1 MSTDCLIADTLVLNS
16 CSHARGAGY
25 QHGNRK
31 GCLKGTR
38 ENILNEIEL
47 WAEGFEKSP
56 IFWLNGLAGTGKSA
70 IAQTVSERMFADGH
84 LGASFFCSRGFED
97 RSNLQFIFPTLAFQL
112 AHKYPGFRSSLV
124 PLLQSN
130 PDVLNESLQDQMQ
143 KFLVDPLQSA
153 AVSTVIVID
162 ALDECKDEDSESA
175 ILVVLG
181 QLAPKIPGVKFFIT
195 SRPEVH
201 IASGFRRPLLGA
213 LTEVFVL
220 HHVEPHTVNNDIRHF
235 FKHELLRLSQQCG
248 SVEGW
253 PTDEQLDLLCQ
264 RAAGLFVYAVATL
277 KFLDRKFQDPSDRL
291 DMIMQSP
298 ESTAHEAG
306 VKLKA
311 YTSLDSLYLSIFQEA
326 FDENDANDNAM
337 VRSVLSTVVL
347 AANPL
352 SQAAITTLTG
362 FRPNHVQHLLESIQS
377 LLILPEDPSDPV
389 QQFHKSFPDFITDN
403 ARCVDPR
410 FYVPLHYHLNLTLN
424 CLEIMGKLLK
434 KNICSIPDYAL
445 NSQVRD
451 LPERVKDNEI
461 PGALEYA
468 CRSWYKHLIVSKD
481 WTVDVVSALQHFL
494 EEKFLFWLEVL
505 SVLGAVGDGVH
516 ALIKTMKWLN
526 EVGSQ

>member
-1 MSTDCLIADTLVLNS
+1 M
-16 CSHARGAGY
+16 
-25 QHGNRK
+25 
-31 GCLKGTR
+31 
-38 ENILNEIEL
+38 LNEVEL
-47 WAEGFEKSP
+47 WAEDFEKSH

-112 AHKYPGFRSSLV
+112 AHKYPDFRSSLI

-130 PDVLNESLQDQMQ
+130 PDILHESLQDQMQ

-153 AVSTVIVID
+153 AISTVIVID

-220 HHVEPHTVNNDIRHF
+220 HQVEPHTVNNDIHHF
-235 FKHELLRLSQQCG
+235 FKHELSKLSQRYG
-248 SVEGW
+248 SKAW
-253 PTDEQLDLLCQ
+253 PTDKQLDTLCQ

-277 KFLDRKFQDPSDRL
+277 NFIDHKFKNPSDRL
-291 DMIMQSP
+291 NMIMGSP
-298 ESTAHEAG
+298 ESTAHEAR
-306 VKLKA
+306 VRLRA
-311 YTSLDSLYLSIFQEA
+311 YTSLDSLYISIFQEA
-326 FDENDANDNAM
+326 FHENDDDDDAM

-362 FRPNHVQHLLESIQS
+362 LHSNHVQCLLGLIQS
-377 LLILPEDPSDPV
+377 LLILPHDPNDPV
-389 QQFHKSFPDFITDN
+389 QPFHKSFPDFITDPT
-403 ARCVDPR
+403 RCIDTR
-410 FYVPLHYHLNLTLN
+410 FHIPPNYHLKLALN
-424 CLEIMGKLLK
+424 CLELMGKLLK
-434 KNICSIPDYAL
+434 RNMCSIPDYAL
-445 NSQVRD
+445 NSKVEG
-451 LPERVKDNEI
+451 LPERIKDSGI

-468 CRSWYKHLIVSKD
+468 CRSWYKHLILSKD
-481 WTVDVVSALQHFL
+481 WTADVVTKLHHFM

-516 ALIKTMKWLN
+516 ALIKTTKWLN
-526 EVGSQ
+526 EVCSK